1 MSSPTPGPWGWQQT
15 LLIISPLLLAIVQY
29 ITLHKLLLLP
39 GHGSSSAAGT
49 AAAEPVRRTCST
61 RRSSDNSSAHDVVAH
76 SAAASLADSQEEDAT
91 PDDGSHPVIAA
102 LVLWIFSAVEVVC
115 FLLQTSGAA
124 VYVNPA
130 DSLYGRLLLLA
141 GLGLQLVFFSAFF
154 ALIVVTQ
161 THPYFGFRGD
171 KAFRPVFICLYATT
185 MLLRL
190 RDLFRIAEFAQGYG
204 GDVATREAYL
214 YVLDFLPIV
223 VCFLMFTCM
232 HYGWWLGPAA
242 PAKIARLVAAGA
254 GAPEEK
260 VVVMV
265 PQQSK
270 PEEPADEDV
279 LHVHCA

>member
-1 MSSPTPGPWGWQQT
+1 M
-15 LLIISPLLLAIVQY
+15 QY
-29 ITLHKLLLLP
+29 ITLHQLLLLP
-39 GHGSSSAAGT
+39 GQSSSSTAGST
-49 AAAEPVRRTCST
+49 TAEPARRSCSRE
-61 RRSSDNSSAHDVVAH
+61 RRSSDYSSADGDVAH
-76 SAAASLADSQEEDAT
+76 SAAASMKDSQAEDT
-91 PDDGSHPVIAA
+91 SPDDGSHPIIAK
-102 LVLWIFSAVEVVC
+102 LVLWMFSAVEVVC

-154 ALIVVTQ
+154 ALIVVTH
-161 THPYFGFRGD
+161 THAYFGFRGD
-171 KAFRPVFICLYATT
+171 KAFRPVFVCLYATT

-223 VCFLMFTCM
+223 VCFLLFTCM

-242 PAKIARLVAAGA
+242 PAKMARLVAAGA
-254 GAPEEK
+254 GAPDEK

-270 PEEPADEDV
+270 PQEPADEDV

>member
-1 MSSPTPGPWGWQQT
+1 M
-15 LLIISPLLLAIVQY
+15 LLAIVQY

-39 GHGSSSAAGT
+39 GKSSSSSPAGT
-49 AAAEPVRRTCST
+49 TTAEPAEDSGGRA
-61 RRSSDNSSAHDVVAH
+61 RRSSDYSSDYSSADSDVAH
-76 SAAASLADSQEEDAT
+76 SAAASTTDSNAGDSS
-91 PDDGSHPVIAA
+91 PDDGSHPVIAK
-102 LVLWIFSAVEVVC
+102 LVLWTFSAIEVVC

-130 DSLYGRLLLLA
+130 DALYGRLLLLA
-141 GLGLQLVFFSAFF
+141 GLGIQLVFFSAFF
-154 ALIVVTQ
+154 GLIVVIH

-171 KAFRPVFICLYATT
+171 KAFRPVFVCLYATT

-190 RDLFRIAEFAQGYG
+190 RDLFRIGEFAQGYG
-204 GDVATREAYL
+204 GDVATHEAFL
-214 YVLDFLPIV
+214 YVLDFLPILL
-223 VCFLMFTCM
+223 CFLLFTCM

-242 PAKIARLVAAGA
+242 PAKMARLVAACA
-254 GAPEEK
+254 GAPEEQ

-270 PEEPADEDV
+270 PQEPADEDV